1 MNGKKNITKWF
12 YWFTF
17 AVAVIAV
24 YKTLDNFS
32 EIANFIGTIIAVI
45 MPFLIAIIIA
55 YLFYTPSAKL
65 ESLFKKSRL
74 LRKKARTL
82 SVLIVYIIA
91 IIVVVFLIKAV
102 IPTATN
108 SVMDLIKSLPNYY
121 NSVLDAYDN
130 LDDGSILKQVDVHG
144 IINRMKEINFM
155 DYINFSTVGQYISGA
170 IGVVSAVFSV
180 FVSLIFSIY
189 LLISRHDIKAF
200 FVKLTRAIF
209 PDNVCRNIIEYV
221 GKTNQIFLKF
231 IYCQILDGV
240 IIGILMSIILSL
252 MNIKYGALLGGMI
265 GLLNII
271 PYFGAIIGVA
281 IACIITVF
289 TGGLEQAIL
298 MLIVTVIMQQ
308 IDANIINPH
317 ILGEGLKTSP
327 ILIIFAVTVGGA
339 FFGVLGMF
347 LSVPI
352 AAIAKIIIEDYIE
365 FKINSRNKRKAR
377 NKAIEDSKQ

>member
-1 MNGKKNITKWF
+1 MKGKKNVTKWF

-32 EIANFIGTIIAVI
+32 EIANFIGTVFAVI

-65 ESLFKKSRL
+65 EALFKKSRIL
-74 LRKKARTL
+74 KKKARTL

-91 IIVVVFLIKAV
+91 IVVVVFLIKSV

-108 SVMDLIKSLPNYY
+108 SVMDLVRSLPDYY
-121 NSVLDAYDN
+121 NNVLEAYDN
-130 LDDGSILKQVDVHG
+130 LDESSILKQVDVHG
-144 IINRMKEINFM
+144 IIDKMKQINFM
-155 DYINFSTVGQYISGA
+155 DYINFSTVGQYISGD

-189 LLISRHDIKAF
+189 ILISRRDIKTF
-200 FVKLTRAIF
+200 FIKLTRAVF
-209 PDNVCRNIIEYV
+209 PENVCKNIIEYV

-240 IIGILMSIILSL
+240 IIGIIMSIILSL
-252 MNIKYGALLGGMI
+252 MDIKYGALLGGMI

-281 IACIITVF
+281 IACIITIF
-289 TGGLEQAIL
+289 TGGLEKAIL
-298 MLIVTVIMQQ
+298 MLIVTIIMQQ
-308 IDANIINPH
+308 VDANIINPH

-347 LSVPI
+347 LAVPI

-365 FKINSRNKRKAR
+365 FKIDDRNRKKSK
-377 NKAIEDSKQ
+377 NKSLEGNE

>member
-1 MNGKKNITKWF
+1 MKGKKNVTKWF

-32 EIANFIGTIIAVI
+32 EIAKFIGTVFAVI

-65 ESLFKKSRL
+65 EALFKKSRIL
-74 LRKKARTL
+74 KKKARTL

-91 IIVVVFLIKAV
+91 IVVVVFLIKSV

-108 SVMDLIKSLPNYY
+108 SVMDLVRSLPDYY
-121 NSVLDAYDN
+121 NNVLEAYDN
-130 LDDGSILKQVDVHG
+130 LDESSILKQVDVHG
-144 IINRMKEINFM
+144 IIDKMKQINFM

-189 LLISRHDIKAF
+189 ILISRRDIKTF
-200 FVKLTRAIF
+200 FIKLTRAVF
-209 PDNVCRNIIEYV
+209 PENVCKNIIEYV

-240 IIGILMSIILSL
+240 IIGIIMSIILSL
-252 MNIKYGALLGGMI
+252 MDIKYGALLGGMI

-281 IACIITVF
+281 IACIITIF
-289 TGGLEQAIL
+289 TGGLEKAIL
-298 MLIVTVIMQQ
+298 MLIVTIIMQQ
-308 IDANIINPH
+308 VDANIINPH

-347 LSVPI
+347 LAVPI

-365 FKINSRNKRKAR
+365 FKIDDRNRKKSK
-377 NKAIEDSKQ
+377 NKSLEGNE

>member
-1 MNGKKNITKWF
+1 MKGKKNVTKWF

-32 EIANFIGTIIAVI
+32 EIANFIGTVFAVI

-65 ESLFKKSRL
+65 EALFKKSRIL
-74 LRKKARTL
+74 KKKARTL

-91 IIVVVFLIKAV
+91 IVVVVFLIKSV

-108 SVMDLIKSLPNYY
+108 SVMDLVRSLPDYY
-121 NSVLDAYDN
+121 NNVLEAYDN
-130 LDDGSILKQVDVHG
+130 LEESSILKQVDVHG
-144 IINRMKEINFM
+144 IIDKMKQINFM

-189 LLISRHDIKAF
+189 ILISRRDIKTF
-200 FVKLTRAIF
+200 FIKLTRAVF
-209 PDNVCRNIIEYV
+209 PENVCKNIIEYV

-240 IIGILMSIILSL
+240 IIGIIMSIILSL
-252 MNIKYGALLGGMI
+252 MDIKYGALLGGMI

-281 IACIITVF
+281 IACIITIF
-289 TGGLEQAIL
+289 TGGLEKAIL
-298 MLIVTVIMQQ
+298 MLIVTIIMQQ
-308 IDANIINPH
+308 VDANIINPH

-347 LSVPI
+347 LAVPI

-365 FKINSRNKRKAR
+365 FKIDDRNRKKSK
-377 NKAIEDSKQ
+377 NKSLEENE

>member
-1 MNGKKNITKWF
+1 MKGKKNVTKWF

-32 EIANFIGTIIAVI
+32 EIANFIGTVFAVI

-65 ESLFKKSRL
+65 EALFKKSRIL
-74 LRKKARTL
+74 KKKARTL

-91 IIVVVFLIKAV
+91 IVVVVFLIKSV

-108 SVMDLIKSLPNYY
+108 SVMDLVRSLPDYY
-121 NSVLDAYDN
+121 NNVLEAYDN
-130 LDDGSILKQVDVHG
+130 LDESSILKQVDVHG
-144 IINRMKEINFM
+144 IIDKMKQINFM

-189 LLISRHDIKAF
+189 ILISRRDIKTF
-200 FVKLTRAIF
+200 FIKLTRAVF
-209 PDNVCRNIIEYV
+209 PENVCKNIIEYV

-240 IIGILMSIILSL
+240 IIGIIMSIILSL
-252 MNIKYGALLGGMI
+252 MDIKYGALLGGMI

-281 IACIITVF
+281 IACIITIF
-289 TGGLEQAIL
+289 TGGLEKAIL
-298 MLIVTVIMQQ
+298 MLIVTIIMQQ
-308 IDANIINPH
+308 VDANIINPH

-347 LSVPI
+347 LAVPI
-352 AAIAKIIIEDYIE
+352 AAITKIIIEDYIE
-365 FKINSRNKRKAR
+365 FKIDDRNRKKSK
-377 NKAIEDSKQ
+377 NKSLEGNE

>member
-1 MNGKKNITKWF
+1 MKGKKNVTKWF
-12 YWFTF
+12 YWFTY

-32 EIANFIGTIIAVI
+32 EIANFIGTVFAVI

-65 ESLFKKSRL
+65 EALFKKSRIL
-74 LRKKARTL
+74 KKKARTL

-91 IIVVVFLIKAV
+91 IVVVVFLIKSV

-108 SVMDLIKSLPNYY
+108 SVMDLVRSLPDYY
-121 NSVLDAYDN
+121 NNVLEAYDN
-130 LDDGSILKQVDVHG
+130 LDESSILKQVDVHG
-144 IINRMKEINFM
+144 IIDKMKQINFM

-189 LLISRHDIKAF
+189 ILISRRDIKTF
-200 FVKLTRAIF
+200 FIKLTRAVF
-209 PDNVCRNIIEYV
+209 PENVCKNIIEYV

-240 IIGILMSIILSL
+240 IIGIIMSIILSL
-252 MNIKYGALLGGMI
+252 MDIKYGALLGGMI

-281 IACIITVF
+281 IACIITIF
-289 TGGLEQAIL
+289 TGGLEKAIL
-298 MLIVTVIMQQ
+298 MLIVTIIMQQ
-308 IDANIINPH
+308 VDANIINPH

-347 LSVPI
+347 LAVPI

-365 FKINSRNKRKAR
+365 FKIDDRNRKKSK
-377 NKAIEDSKQ
+377 NKSLEGNE

>member
-1 MNGKKNITKWF
+1 MKGKKNVTKWF

-32 EIANFIGTIIAVI
+32 EIANFIGTVFAVI

-65 ESLFKKSRL
+65 EALFKKSRIL
-74 LRKKARTL
+74 KKKARTL

-91 IIVVVFLIKAV
+91 IVVVVFLIKSV

-108 SVMDLIKSLPNYY
+108 SVMDLVRSLPDYY
-121 NSVLDAYDN
+121 NNVLEAYDN
-130 LDDGSILKQVDVHG
+130 LDESSILKQVDVHG
-144 IINRMKEINFM
+144 IIDKMKQINFM

-189 LLISRHDIKAF
+189 ILISRRDIKTF
-200 FVKLTRAIF
+200 FIKLTRAVF
-209 PDNVCRNIIEYV
+209 PENVCKNIIEYV

-240 IIGILMSIILSL
+240 IIGIIMSIILSL
-252 MNIKYGALLGGMI
+252 MGIKYGALLGGMI

-281 IACIITVF
+281 IACIITIF
-289 TGGLEQAIL
+289 TGGVEKAIL
-298 MLIVTVIMQQ
+298 MLIVTIIMQQ
-308 IDANIINPH
+308 VDANIINPH

-347 LSVPI
+347 LAVPI

-365 FKINSRNKRKAR
+365 FKIDDRNRKKSK
-377 NKAIEDSKQ
+377 NKSLEGNE

>member
-1 MNGKKNITKWF
+1 MKGKKNVTKWF

-32 EIANFIGTIIAVI
+32 EIANFIGTVFAVI

-65 ESLFKKSRL
+65 EALFKKSRIL
-74 LRKKARTL
+74 KKKARTL

-91 IIVVVFLIKAV
+91 IVVVVFLIKSV

-108 SVMDLIKSLPNYY
+108 SVMDLVRSLPDYY
-121 NSVLDAYDN
+121 NNVLEAYDN
-130 LDDGSILKQVDVHG
+130 LDESSILKQVDVHG
-144 IINRMKEINFM
+144 IIDKMKQINFM

-189 LLISRHDIKAF
+189 ILISRRDIKTF
-200 FVKLTRAIF
+200 FIKLTRAVF
-209 PDNVCRNIIEYV
+209 PENVCKNIIEYV

-240 IIGILMSIILSL
+240 IIGIIMSIILSL
-252 MNIKYGALLGGMI
+252 MDIKYGALLGGMI

-281 IACIITVF
+281 IACIITIF
-289 TGGLEQAIL
+289 TGGLEKAIL
-298 MLIVTVIMQQ
+298 MLIVTIIMQQ
-308 IDANIINPH
+308 VDANIINPH

-347 LSVPI
+347 LAVPI

-365 FKINSRNKRKAR
+365 FKIDDRNRKKSK
-377 NKAIEDSKQ
+377 NKSLEENE

>member
-1 MNGKKNITKWF
+1 MKGKKNVTKWF

-32 EIANFIGTIIAVI
+32 EIANFIGTVFAVI

-65 ESLFKKSRL
+65 EALFKKSRIL
-74 LRKKARTL
+74 KKKARTL

-91 IIVVVFLIKAV
+91 IVVVVFLIKSV

-108 SVMDLIKSLPNYY
+108 SVMDLVRSLPDYY
-121 NSVLDAYDN
+121 NNVLEAYDN
-130 LDDGSILKQVDVHG
+130 LDESSILKQVDVHG
-144 IINRMKEINFM
+144 IIDKMKQINFM
-155 DYINFSTVGQYISGA
+155 DYIYFSTVVQYICCD
-170 IGVVSAVFSV
+170 IVVVSAVFSV

-189 LLISRHDIKAF
+189 ILISRRDIKTF
-200 FVKLTRAIF
+200 FIKLTRAVF
-209 PDNVCRNIIEYV
+209 PENVCKNIIEYV

-240 IIGILMSIILSL
+240 IIGIIMSIILSL
-252 MNIKYGALLGGMI
+252 MDIKYGALLGGMI

-281 IACIITVF
+281 IACIITIF
-289 TGGLEQAIL
+289 TGGLEKAIL
-298 MLIVTVIMQQ
+298 MLIVTIIMQQ
-308 IDANIINPH
+308 VDANIINPH

-347 LSVPI
+347 LAVPI

-365 FKINSRNKRKAR
+365 FKIDDRNRKKSK
-377 NKAIEDSKQ
+377 NKSLEGNE

>member
-1 MNGKKNITKWF
+1 MKGKKNVTKWF

-32 EIANFIGTIIAVI
+32 EIANFIGTVFAVI

-65 ESLFKKSRL
+65 EALFKKSRIL
-74 LRKKARTL
+74 KKKARTL

-91 IIVVVFLIKAV
+91 IVVVVFLIKAV

-108 SVMDLIKSLPNYY
+108 SVMDLVRSLPDYY
-121 NSVLDAYDN
+121 NNVLEAYDN
-130 LDDGSILKQVDVHG
+130 LDESSILKQVDVHG
-144 IINRMKEINFM
+144 IIDKMKQINFM

-189 LLISRHDIKAF
+189 ILISRRDIKTF
-200 FVKLTRAIF
+200 FIKLTRAVF
-209 PDNVCRNIIEYV
+209 PENVCKNIIEYV

-240 IIGILMSIILSL
+240 IIGIIMSIILSL
-252 MNIKYGALLGGMI
+252 MDIKYGALLGGMI

-281 IACIITVF
+281 IACIITIF
-289 TGGLEQAIL
+289 TGGLEKAIL
-298 MLIVTVIMQQ
+298 MLIVTIIMQQ
-308 IDANIINPH
+308 VDANIINPH

-347 LSVPI
+347 LAVPI

-365 FKINSRNKRKAR
+365 FKIDDRNRKKSK
-377 NKAIEDSKQ
+377 NKSLEGNE

>member
-1 MNGKKNITKWF
+1 MKGKKNVTKWF

-32 EIANFIGTIIAVI
+32 EIANFIGTVFAVI

-65 ESLFKKSRL
+65 EALFKKSRIL
-74 LRKKARTL
+74 KKKARTL

-91 IIVVVFLIKAV
+91 IVVVVFLIKSV

-108 SVMDLIKSLPNYY
+108 SVMDLVRSLPDYY
-121 NSVLDAYDN
+121 NNVLEAYDN
-130 LDDGSILKQVDVHG
+130 LNESSILKQVDVHG
-144 IINRMKEINFM
+144 IIDKMKQINFM

-189 LLISRHDIKAF
+189 ILISRRDIKTF
-200 FVKLTRAIF
+200 FIKLTRAVF
-209 PDNVCRNIIEYV
+209 PENVCKNIIEYV

-240 IIGILMSIILSL
+240 IIGIIMSIILSL
-252 MNIKYGALLGGMI
+252 MDIKYGALLGGMI

-281 IACIITVF
+281 IACIITIF
-289 TGGLEQAIL
+289 TGGLEKAIL
-298 MLIVTVIMQQ
+298 MLIVTIIMQQ
-308 IDANIINPH
+308 VDANIINPH

-347 LSVPI
+347 LAVPI

-365 FKINSRNKRKAR
+365 FKIDDRNRKKSK
-377 NKAIEDSKQ
+377 NKSLEGNE

>member
-1 MNGKKNITKWF
+1 MKGKKNVTKWF

-32 EIANFIGTIIAVI
+32 EIANFIGTVFAVI

-65 ESLFKKSRL
+65 EALFKKSRIL
-74 LRKKARTL
+74 KKKARTL

-91 IIVVVFLIKAV
+91 IVVVVFLIKSV

-108 SVMDLIKSLPNYY
+108 SVMDLVRSLPDYY
-121 NSVLDAYDN
+121 NNVLEAYDN
-130 LDDGSILKQVDVHG
+130 LDESSILKQVDVHG
-144 IINRMKEINFM
+144 IIDKMKQINFM

-189 LLISRHDIKAF
+189 ILISRRDIKTF
-200 FVKLTRAIF
+200 FIKLTRAVF
-209 PDNVCRNIIEYV
+209 PENVCKNIIEYV

-240 IIGILMSIILSL
+240 IIGIIMSIILSL
-252 MNIKYGALLGGMI
+252 MDIKYGALLGGMI

-281 IACIITVF
+281 IACIITIF
-289 TGGLEQAIL
+289 TGGLEKAIL
-298 MLIVTVIMQQ
+298 MLIVTIIMQQ
-308 IDANIINPH
+308 VDANIINPH

-347 LSVPI
+347 LAVPI

-365 FKINSRNKRKAR
+365 FKIDDRNRKKSK
-377 NKAIEDSKQ
+377 NKSLEGNE

>member
-1 MNGKKNITKWF
+1 MKGKKNVTKWF

-32 EIANFIGTIIAVI
+32 EIANFIGTVFAVI

-65 ESLFKKSRL
+65 EALFKKSRIL
-74 LRKKARTL
+74 KKKARTL

-91 IIVVVFLIKAV
+91 IVVVVFLIKSV

-108 SVMDLIKSLPNYY
+108 SVMDLVRSLPDYY
-121 NSVLDAYDN
+121 NNVLEAYDN
-130 LDDGSILKQVDVHG
+130 LDESSIIKQVDVHG
-144 IINRMKEINFM
+144 IIDKMKQINFM

-189 LLISRHDIKAF
+189 ILISRRDIKTF
-200 FVKLTRAIF
+200 FIKLTRAVF
-209 PDNVCRNIIEYV
+209 PENVCKNIIEYV

-240 IIGILMSIILSL
+240 IIGIIMSIILSL
-252 MNIKYGALLGGMI
+252 MDIKYGALLGGMI

-281 IACIITVF
+281 IACIITIF
-289 TGGLEQAIL
+289 TGGLEKAIL
-298 MLIVTVIMQQ
+298 MLIVTIIMQQ
-308 IDANIINPH
+308 VDANIINPH

-347 LSVPI
+347 LAVPI

-365 FKINSRNKRKAR
+365 FKIDDRNRKKSK
-377 NKAIEDSKQ
+377 NKSLEGNE

>member
-1 MNGKKNITKWF
+1 MKGKKNVTKWF

-32 EIANFIGTIIAVI
+32 EIANFIGTVFAVI

-65 ESLFKKSRL
+65 EVLFKKSRIL
-74 LRKKARTL
+74 KKKARTL

-91 IIVVVFLIKAV
+91 IVVVVFLIKSV

-108 SVMDLIKSLPNYY
+108 SVMDLVRSLPDYY
-121 NSVLDAYDN
+121 NNVLEAYDN
-130 LDDGSILKQVDVHG
+130 LDESSILKQVDVHG
-144 IINRMKEINFM
+144 IIDKMKQINFM

-189 LLISRHDIKAF
+189 ILISRRDIKTF
-200 FVKLTRAIF
+200 FIKLTRAVF
-209 PDNVCRNIIEYV
+209 PENVCKNIIEYV

-240 IIGILMSIILSL
+240 IIGIIMSIILSL
-252 MNIKYGALLGGMI
+252 MDIKYGALLGGMI

-281 IACIITVF
+281 IACIITIF
-289 TGGLEQAIL
+289 TGGLEKAIL
-298 MLIVTVIMQQ
+298 MLIVTIIMQQ
-308 IDANIINPH
+308 VDANIINPH

-347 LSVPI
+347 LAVPI

-365 FKINSRNKRKAR
+365 FKIDDRNRKKSK
-377 NKAIEDSKQ
+377 NKSLEGNE

>member
-1 MNGKKNITKWF
+1 MSGKKNVTKWF

-32 EIANFIGTIIAVI
+32 EIANFIGTVFAVI

-55 YLFYTPSAKL
+55 YLFYTPSSKL
-65 ESLFKKSRL
+65 ENLFKKSKI

-91 IIVVVFLIKAV
+91 IAVLVFLIKAV

-108 SVMDLIKSLPNYY
+108 SVMDLVKSLPDYY
-121 NSVLDAYDN
+121 NNVLEAYDN
-130 LDDGSILKQVDVHG
+130 LDESSILKQVDVHG
-144 IINRMKEINFM
+144 IIDKMKQINFM

-189 LLISRHDIKAF
+189 LLISRHDIKTF
-200 FVKLTRAIF
+200 FIKLTRAIF
-209 PDNVCRNIIEYV
+209 PENVCKNIIEYV

-231 IYCQILDGV
+231 IYCQILDGI
-240 IIGILMSIILSL
+240 IIGIIMSIILSL
-252 MNIKYGALLGGMI
+252 MDIKYGALLGGMI
-265 GLLNII
+265 GILNII

-289 TGGLEQAIL
+289 TGGIEQAIL
-298 MLIVTVIMQQ
+298 MLIVTIIMQQ

-347 LSVPI
+347 LAVPI

-365 FKINSRNKRKAR
+365 FKITARNSKKAK
-377 NKAIEDSKQ
+377 NKAIENNE

>member
-1 MNGKKNITKWF
+1 MKGKKNVTKWF

-32 EIANFIGTIIAVI
+32 EIANFIGTVFAVI

-65 ESLFKKSRL
+65 EALFKKSRIL
-74 LRKKARTL
+74 KKKARTL

-91 IIVVVFLIKAV
+91 IVVVVFLIKSV

-108 SVMDLIKSLPNYY
+108 SVMDLVRSLPDYY
-121 NSVLDAYDN
+121 NNVLEAYDN
-130 LDDGSILKQVDVHG
+130 LNESSILKQVDVHG
-144 IINRMKEINFM
+144 IIDKMKQINFM

-189 LLISRHDIKAF
+189 ILISRRDIKTF
-200 FVKLTRAIF
+200 FIKLTRAVF
-209 PDNVCRNIIEYV
+209 PENVCKNIIEYV

-240 IIGILMSIILSL
+240 IIGIIMSIILSL
-252 MNIKYGALLGGMI
+252 MGIKYGALLGGMI

-281 IACIITVF
+281 IACIITIF
-289 TGGLEQAIL
+289 TGGVEKAIL
-298 MLIVTVIMQQ
+298 MLIVTIIMQQ
-308 IDANIINPH
+308 VDANIINPH

-347 LSVPI
+347 LAVPI

-365 FKINSRNKRKAR
+365 FKIDDRNRKKSK
-377 NKAIEDSKQ
+377 NKSLEGNE

>member
-1 MNGKKNITKWF
+1 MKGKKNVTKWF

-17 AVAVIAV
+17 AVDVIAV

-32 EIANFIGTIIAVI
+32 EIANFIGTVFAVI

-65 ESLFKKSRL
+65 EALFKKSRIL
-74 LRKKARTL
+74 KKKARTL

-91 IIVVVFLIKAV
+91 IVVVVFLIKSV

-108 SVMDLIKSLPNYY
+108 SVMDLVRSLPDYY
-121 NSVLDAYDN
+121 NNVLEAYDN
-130 LDDGSILKQVDVHG
+130 LDESSILKQVDVHG
-144 IINRMKEINFM
+144 IIDKMKQINFM

-189 LLISRHDIKAF
+189 ILISRRDIKTF
-200 FVKLTRAIF
+200 FIKLTRAVF
-209 PDNVCRNIIEYV
+209 PENVCKNIIEYV

-240 IIGILMSIILSL
+240 IIGIIMSIILSL
-252 MNIKYGALLGGMI
+252 MDIKYGALLGGMI

-281 IACIITVF
+281 IACIITIF
-289 TGGLEQAIL
+289 TGGLEKAIL
-298 MLIVTVIMQQ
+298 MLIVTIIMQQ
-308 IDANIINPH
+308 VDANIINPH

-347 LSVPI
+347 LAVPI

-365 FKINSRNKRKAR
+365 FKIDDRNRKKSK
-377 NKAIEDSKQ
+377 NKSLEGNE

>member
-1 MNGKKNITKWF
+1 MKGKKNVTKWF

-32 EIANFIGTIIAVI
+32 EIANFIGTVFAVI

-65 ESLFKKSRL
+65 EALFKKSRIL
-74 LRKKARTL
+74 KKKARTL

-91 IIVVVFLIKAV
+91 IVVVVFLIKSV

-108 SVMDLIKSLPNYY
+108 SVMDLVRSLPDYY
-121 NSVLDAYDN
+121 NNVLEAYDN
-130 LDDGSILKQVDVHG
+130 LEESSILKQVDVHG
-144 IINRMKEINFM
+144 IIDKMKQINFM

-189 LLISRHDIKAF
+189 ILISRRDIKTF
-200 FVKLTRAIF
+200 FIKLTRAVF
-209 PDNVCRNIIEYV
+209 PENVCKNIIEYV

-240 IIGILMSIILSL
+240 IIGIIMSIILSL
-252 MNIKYGALLGGMI
+252 MDIKYGALLGGMI

-281 IACIITVF
+281 IACIITIF
-289 TGGLEQAIL
+289 TGGLEKAIL
-298 MLIVTVIMQQ
+298 MLIVTIIMQQ
-308 IDANIINPH
+308 VDANIINPH

-347 LSVPI
+347 LAVPI

-365 FKINSRNKRKAR
+365 FKIDDRNRKKSK
-377 NKAIEDSKQ
+377 NKSLEGNE

>member
-1 MNGKKNITKWF
+1 MKGKKNVTKWF

-32 EIANFIGTIIAVI
+32 EIANFIGTVFAVI
-45 MPFLIAIIIA
+45 MPFLIAIIIT

-65 ESLFKKSRL
+65 EALFKKSRIL
-74 LRKKARTL
+74 KKKARTL

-91 IIVVVFLIKAV
+91 IVVVVFLIKSV

-108 SVMDLIKSLPNYY
+108 SVMDLVRSLPDYY
-121 NSVLDAYDN
+121 NNVLEAYDN
-130 LDDGSILKQVDVHG
+130 LDESSILKQVDVHG
-144 IINRMKEINFM
+144 IIDKMKQINFM

-189 LLISRHDIKAF
+189 ILISRRDIKTF
-200 FVKLTRAIF
+200 FIKLTRAVF
-209 PDNVCRNIIEYV
+209 PENVCKNIIEYV

-240 IIGILMSIILSL
+240 IIGIIMSIILSL
-252 MNIKYGALLGGMI
+252 MDIKYGALLGGMI

-281 IACIITVF
+281 IACIITIF
-289 TGGLEQAIL
+289 TGGLEKAIL
-298 MLIVTVIMQQ
+298 MLIVTIIMQQ
-308 IDANIINPH
+308 VDANIINPH

-347 LSVPI
+347 LAVPI

-365 FKINSRNKRKAR
+365 FKIDDRNRKKSK
-377 NKAIEDSKQ
+377 NKSLEGNE

>member
-1 MNGKKNITKWF
+1 MKGKKNVTKWF

-32 EIANFIGTIIAVI
+32 EIANFIGTVFAVI

-65 ESLFKKSRL
+65 EALFKKSRIL
-74 LRKKARTL
+74 KKKARTL

-91 IIVVVFLIKAV
+91 IIVVVFLIKSV

-108 SVMDLIKSLPNYY
+108 SVMDLVRSLPDYY
-121 NSVLDAYDN
+121 NNVLEAYDN
-130 LDDGSILKQVDVHG
+130 LDESSILKQVDVHG
-144 IINRMKEINFM
+144 IIDKMKQINFM

-189 LLISRHDIKAF
+189 ILISRRDIKTF
-200 FVKLTRAIF
+200 FIKLTRAVF
-209 PDNVCRNIIEYV
+209 PENVCKNIIEYV

-240 IIGILMSIILSL
+240 IIGIIMSIILSL
-252 MNIKYGALLGGMI
+252 MDIKYGALLGGMI

-281 IACIITVF
+281 IACIITIF
-289 TGGLEQAIL
+289 TGGLEKAIL
-298 MLIVTVIMQQ
+298 MLIVTIIMQQ
-308 IDANIINPH
+308 VDANIINPH

-347 LSVPI
+347 LAVPI

-365 FKINSRNKRKAR
+365 FKIDDRNRKKSK
-377 NKAIEDSKQ
+377 NKSLEGNE

>member
-1 MNGKKNITKWF
+1 MKGKKNVTKWF

-32 EIANFIGTIIAVI
+32 EIANFIGTVFAVI

-65 ESLFKKSRL
+65 EALFKKSRIL
-74 LRKKARTL
+74 KKKARTL

-91 IIVVVFLIKAV
+91 IVVVVFLIKSV

-108 SVMDLIKSLPNYY
+108 SVMDLVRSLPDYY
-121 NSVLDAYDN
+121 NNVLEAYDN
-130 LDDGSILKQVDVHG
+130 LDESSILKQVDVHG
-144 IINRMKEINFM
+144 IIDKMKQINFM

-189 LLISRHDIKAF
+189 ILISRRDIKTF
-200 FVKLTRAIF
+200 FIKLTRAVF
-209 PDNVCRNIIEYV
+209 PENVCKNIIEYV

-240 IIGILMSIILSL
+240 IIGIIMSIILSL
-252 MNIKYGALLGGMI
+252 MDIKYGALLGGMI

-281 IACIITVF
+281 IACIITIF
-289 TGGLEQAIL
+289 TGGLEKAIF
-298 MLIVTVIMQQ
+298 MLIVTIIMQQ
-308 IDANIINPH
+308 VDANIINPH

-347 LSVPI
+347 LAVPI

-365 FKINSRNKRKAR
+365 FKIDDRNRKKSK
-377 NKAIEDSKQ
+377 NKSLEGNE

>member
-1 MNGKKNITKWF
+1 MKGKKNVTKWF

-32 EIANFIGTIIAVI
+32 EIANFIGTVFAVI

-65 ESLFKKSRL
+65 EALFKKSRIL
-74 LRKKARTL
+74 KKKARTL

-91 IIVVVFLIKAV
+91 IVVVVFLIKSV
-102 IPTATN
+102 IPTASN
-108 SVMDLIKSLPNYY
+108 SVVDLVRSLPDYY
-121 NSVLDAYDN
+121 NNVLEAYDN
-130 LDDGSILKQVDVHG
+130 LDESSIIKQVDVHG
-144 IINRMKEINFM
+144 IIDKMKQINFM

-189 LLISRHDIKAF
+189 ILISRRDIKTF
-200 FVKLTRAIF
+200 FIKLTRAVF
-209 PDNVCRNIIEYV
+209 PENVCKNIIEYV

-240 IIGILMSIILSL
+240 IIGIIMSIILSL
-252 MNIKYGALLGGMI
+252 MDIKYGALLGGMI

-281 IACIITVF
+281 IACIITIF
-289 TGGLEQAIL
+289 TGGLEKAIL
-298 MLIVTVIMQQ
+298 MLIVTIIMQQ
-308 IDANIINPH
+308 VDANIINPH

-347 LSVPI
+347 LAVPI

-365 FKINSRNKRKAR
+365 FKIDDRNRKKSK
-377 NKAIEDSKQ
+377 NKSLEGNE

>member
-1 MNGKKNITKWF
+1 MKGKKNVTKWF

-32 EIANFIGTIIAVI
+32 EIANFIGTVFAVI

-65 ESLFKKSRL
+65 EALFKKSRIL
-74 LRKKARTL
+74 KKKARTL

-91 IIVVVFLIKAV
+91 IVVVVFLIKSV

-108 SVMDLIKSLPNYY
+108 SVMDLVRSLPDYY
-121 NSVLDAYDN
+121 NNVLEAYDN
-130 LDDGSILKQVDVHG
+130 LDESSILKQVDVHG
-144 IINRMKEINFM
+144 IIDKMKQINFM

-189 LLISRHDIKAF
+189 ILISRRDIKTF
-200 FVKLTRAIF
+200 FIKLTRAVF
-209 PDNVCRNIIEYV
+209 PENVCKNIIEYV

-240 IIGILMSIILSL
+240 IIGIIMSIILSL
-252 MNIKYGALLGGMI
+252 MDIKYGALLGGMI

-281 IACIITVF
+281 IACIITIF
-289 TGGLEQAIL
+289 TGGVEKAIL
-298 MLIVTVIMQQ
+298 MLIVTIIMQQ
-308 IDANIINPH
+308 VDANIINPH

-347 LSVPI
+347 LAVPI

-365 FKINSRNKRKAR
+365 FKIDDRNRKKSK
-377 NKAIEDSKQ
+377 NKSLEGNE